1 MTADPMVR
9 DVIQISSN
17 RRFKFQKRCQL
28 LIATSIYDEKR
39 LLAILEIARVLVR
52 FNQLAGRIVN
62 ANYSGVRAT
71 EKVRVVNGVSYSIFA
86 AQQRAPKWKRIR
98 D

>member
-1 MTADPMVR
+1 L
-9 DVIQISSN
+9 I
-17 RRFKFQKRCQL
+17 L
-28 LIATSIYDEKR
+28 LSVELSY
-39 LLAILEIARVLVR
+39 LVSLVVVGY
-52 FNQLAGRIVN
+52 QLASRIVN
-62 ANYSGVRAT
+62 ANYSVRAA